1 MTPVTLFDA
10 SLLPTFKPPSGG
22 FFCASAGEP
31 PADLVRSWRR
41 PLRLTKTKEHK
52 PSILR
57 YGHSRSNC
65 RLSQARRGRVRE
77 SVNIANLISFN
88 EEPANTVS
96 FASMLA
102 ASDTFKILFK
112 DGMALVEESAAYL
125 DGPGRMDSKNLSRLD
140 SLSYASESMRLTT
153 RLMQMASWLLLQRAV
168 NEGEL
173 SPTQAASDK
182 HKVKLSQQEL
192 ATPPDQF
199 DRLPAKLRDLC
210 ERSLRL
216 QSRLIHLDRLLY
228 AKPNSVETPPM
239 GLRSQMERLQQAFT
253 SPSA

>member
-1 MTPVTLFDA
+1 M
-10 SLLPTFKPPSGG
+10 
-22 FFCASAGEP
+22 
-31 PADLVRSWRR
+31 
-41 PLRLTKTKEHK
+41 
-52 PSILR
+52 
-57 YGHSRSNC
+57 
-65 RLSQARRGRVRE
+65 
-77 SVNIANLISFN
+77 ANLFSFN

-96 FASMLA
+96 FATILA
-102 ASDTFKILFK
+102 ASDTFKALFK

-125 DGPGRMDSKNLSRLD
+125 DGPGRMESKILSRLE

-173 SPTQAASDK
+173 SPLQAASDK

-192 ATPPDQF
+192 ATTPEQF
-199 DRLPAKLRDLC
+199 ARLPAKLRDLC

-228 AKPNSVETPPM
+228 AKPADQQLPPM
-239 GLRSQMERLQQAFT
+239 GLRSQMERLEQAFR